1 MQTADIFSEQSQPSS
16 ALTPKDDLPR
26 EIPHVRQ
33 WLCVPPTAAETP
45 GIPQLQDFHVLLET
59 QRGRLVW
66 FVVNQRALPET
77 ALLCAIARRMDSFSE
92 TPRFEAFAGELY
104 RCEELIITL
113 LDELITN
120 ETCWG
125 LDLWSRRDIVAA
137 VFDSQFSQLSRGEIR
152 NTILQ
157 KNGAWLRERL
167 GGFLLNLAPDVTA
180 TLGAL
185 RPSVYNYLNATCSTL
200 RRNRLQALNLY
211 PVFLPQL
218 FEPKFVSIR
227 RVIDAGEPLIDAIAD
242 KYIAARPVIRAI
254 RGTDLLAARRLADN
268 LPELLQVLRDIPV
281 AWLPRNA
288 TEWGRFADTIAH
300 IERLSR
306 TSVLTTNNRLIF
318 RDCARRGYH
327 PTDVDSDEW
336 WRVGQEIDE
345 FTRAISTAVCHQ
357 LESAGTP
364 GNHETFACQQTDR
377 MLLALGIRRVGR
389 IAQRWAHAHRRAQ
402 AAFDAKHTVMGG
414 ILWPLLA
421 ETPVPVGELV
431 AHQLHNAEALTAEA
445 QAMSNCVG
453 SYLHLCM
460 TGQRQIWSLRTIDGE
475 NVSTLETLIII
486 TDNGE
491 PLIRLGQHAGRR
503 NTKPRSNAVKA
514 ANELQH
520 HLANR
525 PEVLAGYLHWKNTT
539 AKTPINERKIAASV
553 GVIITALQEVLP
565 AGWTLHEMTRAL
577 EVGNDDSESCQ
588 TL

>member
-1 MQTADIFSEQSQPSS
+1 M
-16 ALTPKDDLPR
+16 
-26 EIPHVRQ
+26 
-33 WLCVPPTAAETP
+33 
-45 GIPQLQDFHVLLET
+45 
-59 QRGRLVW
+59 
-66 FVVNQRALPET
+66 
-77 ALLCAIARRMDSFSE
+77 
-92 TPRFEAFAGELY
+92 
-104 RCEELIITL
+104 
-113 LDELITN
+113 
-120 ETCWG
+120 
-125 LDLWSRRDIVAA
+125 
-137 VFDSQFSQLSRGEIR
+137 
-152 NTILQ
+152 
-157 KNGAWLRERL
+157 
-167 GGFLLNLAPDVTA
+167 
-180 TLGAL
+180 
-185 RPSVYNYLNATCSTL
+185 
-200 RRNRLQALNLY
+200 
-211 PVFLPQL
+211 
-218 FEPKFVSIR
+218 
-227 RVIDAGEPLIDAIAD
+227 
-242 KYIAARPVIRAI
+242 IRAI
-254 RGTDLLAARRLADN
+254 RGTAVLAARRLADN

-281 AWLPRNA
+281 AWLPRTA
-288 TEWGRFADTIAH
+288 TEWGRFAETIAH

-318 RDCARRGYH
+318 RDCARGGYR

-345 FTRAISTAVCHQ
+345 LTRAIHAAICHQ
-357 LESAGTP
+357 LYRSGTP

-402 AAFDAKHTVMGG
+402 AAFEAKHTVMGG

-553 GVIITALQEVLP
+553 GVIITALEEVLP

>member
-1 MQTADIFSEQSQPSS
+1 MQTADIFSAHSPPSS
-16 ALTPKDDLPR
+16 TPTSIDDLPR

-33 WLCVPPTAAETP
+33 WLCVPPTASTTP

-66 FVVNQRALPET
+66 FVVNQRALPEA

-157 KNGAWLRERL
+157 KNSAWLRERL
-167 GGFLLNLAPDVTA
+167 GGFLQNLAPDVTA

-185 RPSVYNYLNATCSTL
+185 RPSVYNYLNATCPTL
-200 RRNRLQALNLY
+200 RRNRLQALNLFQI
-211 PVFLPQL
+211 FLPQL
-218 FEPKFVSIR
+218 FEPKFASIR

-254 RGTDLLAARRLADN
+254 RGTAVLAARRLADN

-281 AWLPRNA
+281 AWLPRTA
-288 TEWGRFADTIAH
+288 TDWGRFAETIHH
-300 IERLSR
+300 IERISQ

-318 RDCARRGYH
+318 RDCARRGYR

-345 FTRAISTAVCHQ
+345 LTRAIHAAICHQ
-357 LESAGTP
+357 LYRSGTP

-377 MLLALGIRRVGR
+377 MLMALGIRRVGR

-402 AAFDAKHTVMGG
+402 AAFEAKHTVMGG

-460 TGQRQIWSLRTIDGE
+460 TGQSQIWSLRTIDGE
-475 NVSTLETLIII
+475 NVSTLETLLTV

-491 PLIRLGQHAGRR
+491 PLIRLGQHAGRL
-503 NTKPRSNAVKA
+503 NTKPQSNAVKA

-520 HLANR
+520 HLATR
-525 PEVLAGYLHWKNTT
+525 PEVLAGYLQWKNTT
-539 AKTPINERKIAASV
+539 AKTPINDRRLAASV
-553 GVIITALQEVLP
+553 GVIITALDEVLP
-565 AGWTLHEMTRAL
+565 TQWTLREMTRAL
-577 EVGNDDSESCQ
+577 EDSNNDPGMF
-588 TL
+588 